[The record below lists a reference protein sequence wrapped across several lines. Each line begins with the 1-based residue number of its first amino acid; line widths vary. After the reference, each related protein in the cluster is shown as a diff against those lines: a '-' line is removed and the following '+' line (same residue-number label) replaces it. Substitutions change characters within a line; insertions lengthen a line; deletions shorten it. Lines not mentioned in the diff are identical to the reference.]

1 MSLKNIKKKKKK
13 VETRCWGGGLLGMGI
28 DSNLCMPICPVVD
41 VDLFPVIVIKS
52 MGYQKQS
59 ISSKLPPVN
68 AVFIMLGN
76 TNCREQN
83 ISVQ

>member
-1 MSLKNIKKKKKK
+1 MSLKNIKKKKK
-13 VETRCWGGGLLGMGI
+13 VETRRWGGGLLGMGI
-28 DSNLCMPICPVVD
+28 DSNH

-59 ISSKLPPVN
+59 ISSKLLPVN
-68 AVFIMLGN
+68 AVFMLGN